1 MKKLFITLVVL
12 LAISAGTFWQLKGQS
27 ATNTAPEVVY
37 HLLDGSKVSSQDLR
51 GKVVLVKFWATSCTT
66 CIAQMP
72 GDIQAYNDLHTQGYE
87 TIAVAMDY
95 DPPAYVRNFAS
106 SRNLPFPVAI
116 DADGSIAK
124 AFGDIKLTPTAF
136 LIDKQGN
143 IIKRYLGNYDKQ
155 AFLTIVAKAL
165 QG

>member
-1 MKKLFITLVVL
+1 MKKIAITLVAVL
-12 LAISAGTFWQLKGQS
+12 ALGAGAFWQFQGTAS
-27 ATNTAPEVVY
+27 AAPEVIY
-37 HLLDGSKVSSQDLR
+37 NTLDGSHIRSQDLR

-66 CIAQMP
+66 CVAQMP
-72 GDIQAYNDLHTQGYE
+72 GAIETYNALHPQGYE
-87 TIAVAMDY
+87 VIAVAMDY

-106 SRNLPFPVAI
+106 SRELPFPVAI

-143 IIKRYLGNYDKQ
+143 IIKRYLGNYDQQ
-155 AFLTIVAKAL
+155 AFLSTVDKAL
-165 QG
+165 KG

>member
-1 MKKLFITLVVL
+1 MKKILITFVVL
-12 LAISAGTFWQLKGQS
+12 LAVAAGTFWQLKGQS
-27 ATNTAPEVVY
+27 TANAAPEVVY
-37 HLLDGSKVSSQDLR
+37 HLLDGSKVTSADLR

-66 CIAQMP
+66 CIAQIP
-72 GDIQAYNDLHTQGYE
+72 ADIEAYSAFNAQGYE

-95 DPPAYVRNFAS
+95 DPPAYVRNFAT

-155 AFLTIVAKAL
+155 AFLVVVAQAL
-165 QG
+165 KG

>member
-1 MKKLFITLVVL
+1 MKKILITLVVL
-12 LAISAGTFWQLKGQS
+12 LVVSAGTFWQLKGQS
-27 ATNTAPEVVY
+27 TANAAPAVVY
-37 HLLDGSKVSSQDLR
+37 HLLDGSKLASEDLL

-72 GDIQAYNDLHTQGYE
+72 GDIEAYNDFNAQGYE

-95 DPPAYVRNFAS
+95 DPPAYVKNFAS

-155 AFLTIVAKAL
+155 AFLAIVAQAL
-165 QG
+165 KG